1 VLEQDSAY
9 GSTTTPGSQSLR
21 FVCSPVIVHGALG
34 IPVSTR
40 KRTSRPYPVAWEHVA
55 ELRVFHTTP
64 QQWDKLIG
72 WRTDMQRK
80 GWRLLQVSSDSGDM
94 VAVFG
99 RTKRELLEKEKSI

>member
-1 VLEQDSAY
+1 MLEQDSAY
-9 GSTTTPGSQSLR
+9 GSATTPGSQSLR
-21 FVCSPVIVHGALG
+21 FVCSPVIVDGALG
-34 IPVSTR
+34 ISVSTR
-40 KRTSRPYPVAWEHVA
+40 KRTSRPYPVAWERVA

-64 QQWDKLIG
+64 QQWEKLIG

-99 RTKRELLEKEKSI
+99 RTKRELLEKEKDI